1 MTYEEFKS
9 AVETLDKRNV
19 NTPLEQWILWWLYRM
34 TNKVQIDDEWYD
46 VSTLE
51 KFYDMLVERGII
63 NE

>member
-1 MTYEEFKS
+1 MSYEEFKS

-34 TNKVQIDDEWYD
+34 TDMIRIDDECYD

-51 KFYDMLVERGII
+51 KFYDMLVERGIV